1 MTGDRN
7 PIHLVEHAAD
17 RTGTRIALVLHGE
30 RSGAWTCSDR
40 APSPSQTQFRAG
52 QDWDTALTVMVAELL
67 RNRGAPGPP
76 AEWMRTRPDGEAVVK
91 VPLRA
96 KMRGQKWKR
105 ERIPRCVPGVGEA
118 DKDQEVGIKTLRSP
132 SGGPSL
138 AKP

>member
-1 MTGDRN
+1 
-7 PIHLVEHAAD
+7 
-17 RTGTRIALVLHGE
+17 
-30 RSGAWTCSDR
+30 
-40 APSPSQTQFRAG
+40 
-52 QDWDTALTVMVAELL
+52 MVAELL